1 MPPRPTK
8 RPRVTTA
15 SPTADVCDPPDIED
29 FQAITAACVQNSHA
43 HSPTYHRFA
52 VAERDL
58 IRERLLEWYDVE
70 KREMPWRK
78 DIESE
83 VSHFG
88 GRSPVARVKCLFGS
102 VRLCA
107 SRSVSFLDVF
117 SLVNVNAPT
126 ACLPSHV
133 LVGLQTQ
140 VITVIDYYNRWM
152 KAFPT
157 IFDLAKADL
166 EVGIYLGGTRT
177 VADGVLTCLMCWI
190 QTVNKLWTGLGYY
203 SRAKRLWEGAQK
215 VVQKFNGVLP
225 EDAAA
230 LEKEVPGVGRC
241 AVFWR
246 SVDCL
251 AEIKGMWKWGTAYCN
266 FGGRAIDTRHYST
279 RYTAG
284 AVSSI
289 AYNQPAELVDGNVV
303 RVLSRLRAVGGDVK
317 ASATIDLFWYAIWS
331 WPSASSPQ
339 RGRATITR
347 HSWNS
352 GRRCA
357 RRRTRGAARA
367 LSESDAGR
375 MKRFVKQV
383 RAYAKQKKGALTG
396 RHAKAGDAKR
406 AGKADD
412 MEECGICSPFI
423 PTNDEPYAVTQYP
436 LKMVKRPPRDEG
448 LLAGLWEFPSVEMD
462 LPAAVVANSK
472 MSSRK
477 SKKDDN
483 DGSSD
488 SDAEFAP
495 SRSSTKI
502 KKPASSKTI
511 AASSP
516 PSSSTYQERSRRM
529 NAYLRDAF
537 GVVLDETAV
546 DAQARTVRR
555 ADLGNVVHLFSHI
568 RKVYHVEWVLVY
580 GWRGDDEQSSTKD
593 TIKKLPQKKLAG
605 TPTAIAVACSS
616 PQWAWLTPADLATAA
631 VPTGL
636 KKVFKVLEKHR
647 AKGAENRS
655 GEGKVG
661 PRALTGGEVLIGMGW
676 EDSY

>member
-107 SRSVSFLDVF
+107 SRSASFLDVF

-230 LEKEVPGVGRC
+230 LKKEVPGVG
-241 AVFWR
+241 
-246 SVDCL
+246 
-251 AEIKGMWKWGTAYCN
+251 
-266 FGGRAIDTRHYST
+266 

-317 ASATIDLFWYAIWS
+317 ASATIDLFWELAKCLV
-331 WPSASSPQ
+331 PPTRPGDHNQALMELGATVCTPQ
-339 RGRATITR
+339 NPRCGACPVRERCRAY
-347 HSWNS
+347 
-352 GRRCA
+352 
-357 RRRTRGAARA
+357 
-367 LSESDAGR
+367 EE
-375 MKRFVKQV
+375 V

-412 MEECGICSPFI
+412 MEGGCVFE
-423 PTNDEPYAVTQYP
+423 Q
-436 LKMVKRPPRDEG
+436 
-448 LLAGLWEFPSVEMD
+448 
-462 LPAAVVANSK
+462 
-472 MSSRK
+472 
-477 SKKDDN
+477 
-483 DGSSD
+483 
-488 SDAEFAP
+488 
-495 SRSSTKI
+495 
-502 KKPASSKTI
+502 
-511 AASSP
+511 
-516 PSSSTYQERSRRM
+516 Q
-529 NAYLRDAF
+529 
-537 GVVLDETAV
+537 
-546 DAQARTVRR
+546 AQTVW
-555 ADLGNVVHLFSHI
+555 SI
-568 RKVYHVEWVLVY
+568 
-580 GWRGDDEQSSTKD
+580 
-593 TIKKLPQKKLAG
+593 
-605 TPTAIAVACSS
+605 
-616 PQWAWLTPADLATAA
+616 
-631 VPTGL
+631 
-636 KKVFKVLEKHR
+636 
-647 AKGAENRS
+647 
-655 GEGKVG
+655 
-661 PRALTGGEVLIGMGW
+661 
-676 EDSY
+676 